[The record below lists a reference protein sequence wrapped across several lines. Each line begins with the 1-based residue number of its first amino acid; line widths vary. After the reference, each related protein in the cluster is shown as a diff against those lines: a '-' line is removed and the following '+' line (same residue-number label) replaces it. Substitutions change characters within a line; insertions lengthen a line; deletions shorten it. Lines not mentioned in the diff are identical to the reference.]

1 MEDVTMHKSNLATAL
16 SLAIKAQEKYERE
29 ELNYGQD
36 SALVAGW
43 REILEAIKDGNHI
56 DVI

>member
-16 SLAIKAQEKYERE
+16 NVAIKAQEKYERE
-29 ELNYGQD
+29 ELNYGMD

-43 REILEAIKDGNHI
+43 KEVLEAIKNGNHI